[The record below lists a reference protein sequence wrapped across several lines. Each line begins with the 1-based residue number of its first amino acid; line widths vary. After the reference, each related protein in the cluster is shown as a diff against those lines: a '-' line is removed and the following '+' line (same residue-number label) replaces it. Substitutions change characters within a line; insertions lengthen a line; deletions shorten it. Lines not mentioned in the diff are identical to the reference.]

1 MNSLGA
7 PIPTGAF
14 SLVDHDGRRVDE
26 NTYRGFYRLVY
37 FGFTHCKVVCP
48 RNLAK
53 LSSALKAIGERAD
66 LIRPLYITVDP
77 QRDTADAMR
86 LFLRDYPRFTGLTGS
101 PEEIEQAKRSFRVF
115 AGKVSDRETDYA
127 VPHSSI
133 TYLMDRDGSY
143 LEHFLDSMP
152 AERLAQRLREL
163 IPPAPG

>member
-1 MNSLGA
+1 
-7 PIPTGAF
+7 
-14 SLVDHDGRRVDE
+14 
-26 NTYRGFYRLVY
+26 
-37 FGFTHCKVVCP
+37 
-48 RNLAK
+48 
-53 LSSALKAIGERAD
+53 
-66 LIRPLYITVDP
+66 
-77 QRDTADAMR
+77 MR
-86 LFLRDYPRFTGLTGS
+86 LFLRAYPRFTGLTGA

-163 IPPAPG
+163 IDRK